1 MVNETKIAVVGAGTM
16 GPGIAQTYAAAGY
29 EVWLYSRTEKTL
41 KRAKDII
48 FSSLQFLENEGRI
61 ENGEAAA
68 ERVHY
73 TTDLA
78 CAVQDAWY
86 VVESISER
94 PDDKQKL
101 YEKLDGMLSKD
112 TIISSNTSYMDI
124 FELMPPV
131 RQPHAVIVHWIAPP
145 QLLPLVE
152 AVRGPQTTQEVINA
166 MMQLHRICQKIPIRI
181 ERYIPGFII
190 NRLQSAMTREVVY
203 LIENGYCTKE
213 DVDLAV
219 KTSLMPRGMLL
230 GVIQRMDFGGLDVAA
245 DGLENKQYIPAPAP
259 DHPGLI
265 FIPCERGDLG
275 VKTGRGIYD
284 YTHQSYAEVIRHR
297 DQQLLQSVRLAEN
310 FLKDPLHRSTCARL
324 KD

>member
-1 MVNETKIAVVGAGTM
+1 
-16 GPGIAQTYAAAGY
+16 
-29 EVWLYSRTEKTL
+29 
-41 KRAKDII
+41 
-48 FSSLQFLENEGRI
+48 
-61 ENGEAAA
+61 
-68 ERVHY
+68 
-73 TTDLA
+73 
-78 CAVQDAWY
+78 
-86 VVESISER
+86 
-94 PDDKQKL
+94 
-101 YEKLDGMLSKD
+101 
-112 TIISSNTSYMDI
+112 
-124 FELMPPV
+124 
-131 RQPHAVIVHWIAPP
+131 
-145 QLLPLVE
+145 
-152 AVRGPQTTQEVINA
+152 
-166 MMQLHRICQKIPIRI
+166 
-181 ERYIPGFII
+181 
-190 NRLQSAMTREVVY
+190 MTREVVY

-230 GVIQRMDFGGLDVAA
+230 GVIQRMDFDGLDVAA